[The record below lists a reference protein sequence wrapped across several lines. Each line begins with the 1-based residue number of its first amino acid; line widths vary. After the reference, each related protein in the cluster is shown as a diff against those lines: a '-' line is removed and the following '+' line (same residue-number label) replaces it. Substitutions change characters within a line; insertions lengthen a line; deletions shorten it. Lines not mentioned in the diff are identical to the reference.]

1 MLLDINVYKIVE
13 YCESPIA
20 GVIFNMPKKKMK
32 KKQEKKEKIV
42 EQPVEKTE
50 LDLGQE
56 EPLDIEMESDGEEF
70 GGEEW

>member
-1 MLLDINVYKIVE
+1 
-13 YCESPIA
+13 
-20 GVIFNMPKKKMK
+20 MPKKKMK
-32 KKQEKKEKIV
+32 KKTEKKEKIV

-50 LDLGQE
+50 LDLGSE